1 MSQDHTTNIG
11 AGAPGVAVIGTGYVG
26 TVAAVAFA
34 TVGWR
39 VVGIESDPD
48 KLAALSSGK
57 VPFHEPGLDTMLGDV
72 VSSGALRFTDDLAAG
87 VAGADVVFIC
97 VGTPPDD
104 DGRPDL
110 TALRGASRA
119 VAEAATGRTV
129 VITKSTVPIG
139 WGAEL
144 RRLIAGVGSTAETGG
159 DVQSRIPTR
168 RVGRQGLPLPGP
180 DRARRRGP
188 TPSSSLVTELYRPI
202 LEQSFPGGRPE
213 LEPVLVRTDT
223 ATAETIKYAANGFL
237 ATKIAFIN
245 EIARI
250 CDEIGADVLT
260 VADAMGLDHRIE
272 RRFLGAGIG
281 YGGSCFSKDLDA
293 LIWFGE
299 DQGIELPILE
309 SVNPSNQ
316 VQRSTVLD
324 KLRSG
329 LGDLDGKRIALLGL
343 AYKSNTDD
351 LRDAPALTIAA
362 SAVDDGA
369 RVVGYDPVVSRP
381 PGSSRGGDRRR
392 RIRGRDRCGRR
403 RAGDRVV
410 RVRRPRPRGVAESM
424 AGDLV
429 STVATGSTR
438 SRSPPPASATSAWAA
453 AVRRLI

>member
-1 MSQDHTTNIG
+1 MPLT
-11 AGAPGVAVIGTGYVG
+11 
-26 TVAAVAFA
+26 
-34 TVGWR
+34 
-39 VVGIESDPD
+39 
-48 KLAALSSGK
+48 
-57 VPFHEPGLDTMLGDV
+57 
-72 VSSGALRFTDDLAAG
+72 FTDDLAAG

-144 RRLIAGVGSTAETGG
+144 RRLIAEVGSTAETVVMSNPEFLREGSAVK
-159 DVQSRIPTR
+159 DF
-168 RVGRQGLPLPGP
+168 LYP
-180 DRARRRGP
+180 DRIVLGGEGRRRARPGDGVCTGP
-188 TPSSSLVTELYRPI
+188 SWSSPSPAGDPS
-202 LEQSFPGGRPE
+202 

-343 AYKSNTDD
+343 AYKANTDD

-362 SAVDDGA
+362 SAVDEGA
-369 RVVGYDPVVSRP
+369 RVVGYDPVVGSL
-381 PGSSRGGDRRR
+381 PGHPEVAIAPDAYEAVA
-392 RIRGRDRCGRR
+392 D
-403 RAGDRVV
+403 ADAVV
-410 RVRRPRPRGVAESM
+410 LVTEWSEFADLDLVRVAESM

-429 STVATGSTR
+429 IDGRNWLDPLKVTAAGLRYVGMGRGGTG
-438 SRSPPPASATSAWAA
+438 A
-453 AVRRLI
+453 

>member
-1 MSQDHTTNIG
+1 MIQDLTTNLG

-34 TVGWR
+34 TVGWH
-39 VVGIESDPD
+39 VVGIESDPA
-48 KLAALSSGK
+48 KLAALSAGK
-57 VPFHEPGLDTMLGDV
+57 VPFHEPGLERLLADV
-72 VSSGALRFTDDLAAG
+72 VASGSLTFTDDLASG

-144 RRLIAGVGSTAETGG
+144 RRLIAEVGSTADTVVMSNPEFLREGSAVK
-159 DVQSRIPTR
+159 DF
-168 RVGRQGLPLPGP
+168 LYP
-180 DRARRRGP
+180 DRIVLGGEGREELD
-188 TPSSSLVTELYRPI
+188 LVTELYRPI

-316 VQRSTVLD
+316 VQRATVLD

-329 LGDLDGKRIALLGL
+329 LGDLEGKRIGLLGL
-343 AYKSNTDD
+343 AYKANTDD

-362 SAVDDGA
+362 SAVAEGA
-369 RVVGYDPVVSRP
+369 GVIGYDPVVGRL
-381 PGSSRGGDRRR
+381 PGHPEVAIAADAYEAVAEADAIVLVTEWSEFADL
-392 RIRGRDRCGRR
+392 DL
-403 RAGDRVV
+403 V
-410 RVRRPRPRGVAESM
+410 RVAESM

-429 STVATGSTR
+429 IDGRNWLDPLKV
-438 SRSPPPASATSAWAA
+438 AA
-453 AVRRLI
+453 AGLRYVGMGRSGTAGA

>member
-1 MSQDHTTNIG
+1 MVT
-11 AGAPGVAVIGTGYVG
+11 
-26 TVAAVAFA
+26 
-34 TVGWR
+34 
-39 VVGIESDPD
+39 
-48 KLAALSSGK
+48 SGS
-57 VPFHEPGLDTMLGDV
+57 LT
-72 VSSGALRFTDDLAAG
+72 FTDDLAAG

-97 VGTPPDD
+97 VGTPPDEA
-104 DGRPDL
+104 GRPDL

-144 RRLIAGVGSTAETGG
+144 RRLIAEVGSTADTVVMSNPEFLREGSAVK
-159 DVQSRIPTR
+159 DF
-168 RVGRQGLPLPGP
+168 LYP
-180 DRARRRGP
+180 DRIVLGGEGRAELE
-188 TPSSSLVTELYRPI
+188 LVTELYRPI

-362 SAVDDGA
+362 SAVDEGA
-369 RVVGYDPVVSRP
+369 RVVGYDPVVVTTSRVIPRWRSP
-381 PGSSRGGDRRR
+381 PTPTRPLTDA
-392 RIRGRDRCGRR
+392 D
-403 RAGDRVV
+403 AVV
-410 RVRRPRPRGVAESM
+410 LVTEWSEFADLDLVRVAESM

-429 STVATGSTR
+429 IDGRNWLDPLKVTAAGLRYVGMGTAVPAPDLNVAGPTR
-438 SRSPPPASATSAWAA
+438 GAVAAGAGRRPPAVRARRWRPRGRSPGLSSSMNPAPTPS
-453 AVRRLI
+453 

>member
-1 MSQDHTTNIG
+1 MSGDVNSGVG

-39 VVGIESDPD
+39 VVGIESDPL
-48 KLAALSSGK
+48 KLAALASGR
-57 VPFHEPGLDTMLGDV
+57 VPFHEPGLETMLAEV
-72 VSSGALRFTDDLAAG
+72 VASGSLTFTDDLAAG
-87 VAGADVVFIC
+87 VAGADVVFVC
-97 VGTPPDD
+97 VGTPPDAE
-104 DGRPDL
+104 GRPDL

-144 RRLIAGVGSTAETGG
+144 RRLIAEAGSTADTVVMSNPEFLREGSAVK
-159 DVQSRIPTR
+159 DF
-168 RVGRQGLPLPGP
+168 LYP
-180 DRARRRGP
+180 DRIVLGGEGRDELD
-188 TPSSSLVTELYRPI
+188 LVTELYRPI

-250 CDEIGADVLT
+250 CDDIGADVLT

-329 LGDLDGKRIALLGL
+329 LGDLDGRRIALLGF
-343 AYKSNTDD
+343 AYKANTDD

-362 SAVDDGA
+362 SAVAEGA
-369 RVVGYDPVVSRP
+369 LVVGYDPVVRDL
-381 PGSSRGGDRRR
+381 PGHPEVAIAVDAYEAV
-392 RIRGRDRCGRR
+392 
-403 RAGDRVV
+403 AGADAVV
-410 RVRRPRPRGVAESM
+410 LVTEWAEFADLDLVRVAESM
-424 AGDLV
+424 SGDLV
-429 STVATGSTR
+429 IDGRNWLDPLKVT
-438 SRSPPPASATSAWAA
+438 AA
-453 AVRRLI
+453 GLRYVGMGRGGTTNA